1 MKHTAI
7 LFVCM
12 GNICRSPLAE
22 GILRNLADSAALH
35 QLTADSA
42 GTGGW
47 HRGDTPDP
55 RSVAMARRHGIDIS
69 LQRAR
74 QVTAADFETFDL
86 VFAMDENNLANL
98 LRLSSERHRHKIHLF
113 MEYAAGHRE
122 NVPDPYYGAEDGFL
136 TVYNM
141 LLAGCRSLLEKI
153 ELDRAS

>member
-35 QLTADSA
+35 QLTVDSA

-47 HRGDTPDP
+47 HRGDAPDP
-55 RSVAMARRHGIDIS
+55 RSIAMARRHGIDIS

-74 QVTAADFETFDL
+74 QVTAADFDTFDL

-113 MEYAAGHRE
+113 MEYATGHRE

>member
-35 QLTADSA
+35 QLIVDSA

-47 HRGDTPDP
+47 HRGDAPDP
-55 RSVAMARRHGIDIS
+55 RSIAMARRHGIDIS

-113 MEYAAGHRE
+113 MEYAAGRRE

>member
-35 QLTADSA
+35 QLTVDSA

-47 HRGDTPDP
+47 HRGDAPDP
-55 RSVAMARRHGIDIS
+55 RSIAMARRHGIDIS

-113 MEYAAGHRE
+113 MEYAAGRRE

>member
-35 QLTADSA
+35 QLTVDSA

-47 HRGDTPDP
+47 HRGDAPDP
-55 RSVAMARRHGIDIS
+55 RSIAMARRHGIDIS

-98 LRLSSERHRHKIHLF
+98 LRLSSKRHRHKIHLF

>member
-1 MKHTAI
+1 
-7 LFVCM
+7 M

-35 QLTADSA
+35 QLTVDSA

-47 HRGDTPDP
+47 HRGDAPDP
-55 RSVAMARRHGIDIS
+55 RSIAMARRHGIDIS

-122 NVPDPYYGAEDGFL
+122 NVPDPYYGAEDAFF

>member
-35 QLTADSA
+35 QLTVDSA

-47 HRGDTPDP
+47 HRGDAPDP

-113 MEYAAGHRE
+113 MEYAAGRRE

>member
-35 QLTADSA
+35 QLTVDSA

-47 HRGDTPDP
+47 HRGDAPDP
-55 RSVAMARRHGIDIS
+55 RSIAMARRHGIDIS

-122 NVPDPYYGAEDGFL
+122 NIPDPYYGAEDGFL

>member
-35 QLTADSA
+35 QLTVDSA

-47 HRGDTPDP
+47 HRGDAPDP
-55 RSVAMARRHGIDIS
+55 RSIAMARRHGIDIS